1 MPICPKCKK
10 LISAQKYERHLKRCG
25 VTHKNGPAP
34 LDHPENFFM
43 KI

>member
-1 MPICPKCKK
+1 MPICPKCRKE
-10 LISAQKYERHLKRCG
+10 ISAKNYARHLKRCG
-25 VTHKNGPAP
+25 VTHKHAAGV